1 MAAPRITLRLVRR
14 ILLDTTSVVCRGRKC
29 VAAAPLNL
37 SPILLTGTIHHI
49 RPLIIRRTLART
61 RTPLAKR
68 ERDIPIEVTTKNRID
83 QGPAILGER

>member
-14 ILLDTTSVVCRGRKC
+14 ILLDTTVICRGRKC
-29 VAAAPLNL
+29 VAAALG
-37 SPILLTGTIHHI
+37 PILLAGTIHHI
-49 RPLIIRRTLART
+49 RPLIIRRTLAHT
-61 RTPLAKR
+61 RTPLAER